1 MINFDVSFQNILWS
15 HDELPYEPFIH
26 EGILNTL
33 MFNPKVTVGI
43 NDYINI
49 TLSQQIGIREMIW
62 QRDEPSI
69 HHRSENT
76 STDYIKPNGE
86 KQAQGGILGDTKILI
101 KYLQKD
107 VGLKEG
113 FRIYHGIG
121 LVIPSK
127 AVLRDDPFK
136 SPADDA
142 PIPDEDLNGD
152 DLVDNLDIWFTGEY
166 NHRHF
171 SLSNGVYKASLET
184 QIFYK
189 QNKNPMFMG
198 SVFSVDIPIEVND
211 YGYKPGL
218 SYSVVPT
225 LVIGRQS
232 YDETKFNLLPAG
244 CLFGLSFIGF
254 NQSEWDGNPT
264 PNSESKMIVPSI
276 GGIWPTNNGVL
287 SISIRKPFFVQGES
301 IMAGN
306 NVDKDAL
313 NNKTNAFEFSLGYRR
328 NLGYLIPWL

>member
-15 HDELPYEPFIH
+15 HDSLDYEPFIH

-49 TLSQQIGIREMIW
+49 TLSQQIGIREMVW
-62 QRDEPSI
+62 KRDEPSI

-121 LVIPSK
+121 FIVPSK
-127 AVLRDDPFK
+127 ATLLSDPFS
-136 SPADDA
+136 SPSNENDNK
-142 PIPDEDLNGD
+142 EWLSGD
-152 DLVDNLDIWFTGEY
+152 YD
-166 NHRHF
+166 HRHF

-218 SYSVVPT
+218 NYSVVPT

-244 CLFGLSFIGF
+244 YLFGLSFVGF

-264 PNSESKMIVPSI
+264 PNSESKMLVPSI
-276 GGIWPTNNGVL
+276 GGIWPTNNAVL
-287 SISIRKPFFVQGES
+287 SISIRKPFFIQGES

>member
-1 MINFDVSFQNILWS
+1 MINFDLSFQNILWS

-33 MFNPKVTVGI
+33 MFDPKITVGI

-49 TLSQQIGIREMIW
+49 TLSQQIGIREMVW

-121 LVIPSK
+121 FTIPSK
-127 AVLRDDPFK
+127 ATLLSDPFS
-136 SPADDA
+136 SPSNENDDN
-142 PIPDEDLNGD
+142 EWLSGD
-152 DLVDNLDIWFTGEY
+152 YD
-166 NHRHF
+166 HRHF
-171 SLSNGVYKASLET
+171 SLSNGVYKTSLET

-189 QNKNPMFMG
+189 QSKNPMFMG
-198 SVFSVDIPIEVND
+198 SVFALDIPIEAND

-218 SYSVVPT
+218 SYSLVT
-225 LVIGRQS
+225 SLVIGKQS

-244 CLFGLSFIGF
+244 YLFGLSFIGF
-254 NQSEWDGNPT
+254 NQSTWDGNPT
-264 PNSESKMIVPSI
+264 PNSKSKILVPSI

-287 SISIRKPFFVQGES
+287 SISIRKPLFIKGES